1 MIRILSVFGTR
12 PEAIKMAPLLK
23 EMGKNPH
30 IESLV
35 CVTAQHR
42 EMLDQMLEVF
52 GIKPHFDLNV
62 MKERQT
68 LVDVTVSALT
78 KLHDLL
84 GEVKPDLVL
93 VQGDTTTT
101 FVGAL
106 AAFYNRIPVGHV
118 EAGLRTHN
126 RYSPFPEEINRR
138 LTSVLASLH
147 FAPTRLSK
155 ENLLREG
162 IRSGIYVTG
171 NTVVDVLKYTVS
183 ENYVFH
189 NDFLKNFDFSGK
201 RVILVTAHR
210 RENIGTPLR
219 NICNALKRIATEYE
233 DVHVIF
239 PVHMNPAVREIVFPL
254 LAGTERVHL
263 LDPIDVF
270 DTHNLMAKC
279 YMILTDSGGI
289 QEEAPGLGKPVLVL
303 RENTE
308 RPEAVMA
315 GTAKIVGVEEERIY
329 EEAKKLLEDES
340 EYQRMAHARN
350 PFGDGRA
357 SERIV
362 KAILHEFGL
371 SEPPEEF
378 E

>member
-1 MIRILSVFGTR
+1 MIRVLSVFGTR

-84 GEVKPDLVL
+84 DEVKPDLVL

-183 ENYVFH
+183 EDYVFH

-315 GTAKIVGVEEERIY
+315 GTAKIAGVEEERIY

-340 EYQRMAHARN
+340 EYQRMARARN

>member
-183 ENYVFH
+183 EDYVFH

>member
-183 ENYVFH
+183 EDYVFH

-315 GTAKIVGVEEERIY
+315 GTAKIAGVEEERIY